1 MLINLLDI
9 QKTRWYKGL
18 SMNIL
23 VTGANGFVGQS
34 LVKSLFSTEYKTIA
48 GVRKIPQLQQNC
60 EYRLIGNLEANTRW
74 ASILKDIDIIIH
86 TAARVHVMDDKS
98 TDPLTEFRKVNVE
111 GTLSL
116 ARQAAAAGVKR
127 FIFISSIKVNGEG
140 TKLDHPYTADS
151 HPNPIDP
158 YGISKY
164 EAEQGLLKLAETTP
178 LEVVIIR
185 PTLVYGENVKGNFH
199 SLMKWTYKGIPL
211 PIGGIKQNL
220 RSLVSLENLVDF
232 IITCIEHKNAKNE
245 VFLISDDNDISTAG
259 LLKEISKGLGVKNK
273 AINIPPTLINKAAA
287 ALGKS
292 GVAERLSG
300 SLQVDITKAKNLL
313 DWQPKYSTSES
324 IQKAAQFYKS
334 TLADHKSM
342 SLQRPLDVFFSATGL
357 VVASP
362 LLIGA
367 SVIGYFDTGSPWFI
381 QERVGKDQKPFK
393 LIKFRT
399 MKVTTESV
407 ASHLVDNTSI
417 TKLGKVLRKTKLD
430 ELPQLLNVLK
440 GEMSLVGPRPNLFN
454 QNDLIEAR
462 EDMGVYNV
470 LPGITGLAQLS
481 GVDMSTPECLAK
493 KDKEM
498 IDSMSLKN
506 YFSYIVRTAL
516 GKGSGDAVK

>member
-1 MLINLLDI
+1 
-9 QKTRWYKGL
+9 
-18 SMNIL
+18 MNIL

-34 LVKSLFSTEYKTIA
+34 LVNNLLNNTEYKVVA
-48 GVRKIPQLQQNC
+48 GVRKIPSKKLEC
-60 EYRLIGNLEANTRW
+60 EYRLINNLEDKPTLNDVFE
-74 ASILKDIDIIIH
+74 DIEVVIH

-98 TDPLTEFRKVNVE
+98 ADPLTEFRKVNVE
-111 GTLSL
+111 GTLNL
-116 ARQAAAAGVKR
+116 ARQAVKAGVKR

-140 TKLDHPYTADS
+140 TELGHPYTADS
-151 HPNPIDP
+151 QPNPTDP

-164 EAEQGLLKLAETTP
+164 EAEQGLLKLTETTS

-211 PIGGIKQNL
+211 PIGGIKNNL
-220 RSLVSLENLVDF
+220 RSLVYVDNLVDF

-245 VFLISDDNDISTAG
+245 VFLISDDDDISTAD
-259 LLKEISKGLGVKNK
+259 LLEEISQSLSVKSK
-273 AINIPPTLINKAAA
+273 ALNIPAGFINTAASA
-287 ALGKS
+287 VGKS
-292 GVAERLSG
+292 SVAQRLSG
-300 SLQVDITKAKNLL
+300 SLQVDISKAKTLL
-313 DWQPKYSTSES
+313 GWRPKYSTSES
-324 IQKAAQFYKS
+324 IQKTARFYKLN
-334 TLADHKSM
+334 LAAPKSM
-342 SLQRPLDVFFSATGL
+342 TLQRPLDIMFSATGL

-367 SVIGYFDTGSPWFI
+367 TAIGYLDTGSPLFI

-399 MKVTTESV
+399 MKVSTESV
-407 ASHLVDNTSI
+407 ASHLVDNTSV

-430 ELPQLLNVLK
+430 ELPQLINVLK

-454 QNDLIEAR
+454 QKDLIKAR
-462 EDMGVYNV
+462 DEMRVYDV
-470 LPGITGLAQLS
+470 LPGITGLSQLS
-481 GVDMSTPECLAK
+481 GIDMSTPERLAK

-498 IDSMSLKN
+498 IDTINLKN
-506 YFSYIVRTAL
+506 YFSYILSTAL

>member
-1 MLINLLDI
+1 MSNKHTLL
-9 QKTRWYKGL
+9 L
-18 SMNIL
+18 
-23 VTGANGFVGQS
+23 TGATGFVGSAIQERIVADGNYD
-34 LVKSLFSTEYKTIA
+34 LTIA
-48 GVRKIPQLQQNC
+48 VRNISEQS
-60 EYRLIGNLEANTRW
+60 EAVHIVKVDDLTATTDWND
-74 ASILKDIDIIIH
+74 ALKDIDVVVH
-86 TAARVHVMDDKS
+86 SAARVHVMDDTS
-98 TDPLTEFRKVNVE
+98 ADPLTEFRKVNVE
-111 GTLSL
+111 GTLNL
-116 ARQAAAAGVKR
+116 ARQAVEAGVTR

-140 TKLDHPYTADS
+140 TEIGKPYTADS
-151 HPNPIDP
+151 KLNPIDP

-164 EAEQGLLKLAETTP
+164 EAEQGLLKLAEDTA

-185 PTLVYGENVKGNFH
+185 PTLVYGEDVKGNFY

-220 RSLVSLENLVDF
+220 RSLVSVDNLVDF
-232 IITCIEHKNAKNE
+232 IVTCIEHKDAKNE
-245 VFLISDDNDISTAG
+245 VFLISDDDDISTAD

-273 AINIPPTLINKAAA
+273 AVNIPPRLINTVAS

-292 GVAERLSG
+292 GVAQRLSG

-313 DWQPKYSTSES
+313 GWNPKYSTSES
-324 IQKAAQFYKS
+324 IQKTAKFYKS
-334 TLADHKSM
+334 NLIGHTPM
-342 SLQRPLDVFFSATGL
+342 TLQRPLDIMFSATGL

-367 SVIGYFDTGSPWFI
+367 TVIGYFDTGSPLFI

-393 LIKFRT
+393 LVKFRT
-399 MKVTTESV
+399 MKVDTASV
-407 ASHLVDNTSI
+407 ASHLADNSSI

-430 ELPQLLNVLK
+430 ELPQLINVLK

-454 QNDLIEAR
+454 QNELIEAR
-462 EDMGVYNV
+462 EQMGVYNV

-481 GVDMSTPECLAK
+481 GVDMSTPERLAK

-498 IDSMSLKN
+498 IDNITLKN
-506 YFSYIVRTAL
+506 YFSYILNTAL

>member
-1 MLINLLDI
+1 
-9 QKTRWYKGL
+9 
-18 SMNIL
+18 MNIL

-34 LVKSLFSTEYKTIA
+34 LVNNLLNNTKYKVVA
-48 GVRKIPQLQQNC
+48 GVRKIPAKKVNC
-60 EYRLIGNLEANTRW
+60 EYRLINNLEDKMISTNVFE
-74 ASILKDIDIIIH
+74 DIDVVIH
-86 TAARVHVMDDKS
+86 SAARVHIMDDKS
-98 TDPLTEFRKVNVE
+98 ADPLTEFRKVNVE
-111 GTLSL
+111 GTLNL
-116 ARQAAAAGVKR
+116 ARQAVESGVKR

-140 TKLDHPYTADS
+140 TELGKPYTEDS
-151 HPNPIDP
+151 NTNPIDP

-185 PTLVYGENVKGNFH
+185 PTLVYGKNVKGNFQ
-199 SLMKWTYKGIPL
+199 SLMKWTYKGVPL
-211 PIGGIKQNL
+211 PIGGIKHNL
-220 RSLVSLENLVDF
+220 RSLVSLDNLVDF
-232 IITCIEHKNAKNE
+232 IITCIEHTDAKNE
-245 VFLISDDNDISTAG
+245 VFLVSDDDDISTAG
-259 LLKEISKGLGVKNK
+259 LLEEISKGLGVKNK
-273 AINIPPTLINKAAA
+273 AVNIPPKLINKAASA
-287 ALGKS
+287 VGKS
-292 GVAERLSG
+292 SVAQRLSG
-300 SLQVDITKAKNLL
+300 SLQVDISKAKTLL
-313 DWQPKYSTSES
+313 GWRPKYSTSES
-324 IQKAAQFYKS
+324 IRKTARSYKS
-334 TLADHKSM
+334 SLTAPKSM
-342 SLQRPLDVFFSATGL
+342 TLQRPLDILFSATGL

-367 SVIGYFDTGSPWFI
+367 TAIGYLDTGSPLFI

-399 MKVTTESV
+399 MKVSTESV

-430 ELPQLLNVLK
+430 ELPQLINVLK

-454 QNDLIEAR
+454 QKELIEAR
-462 EDMGVYNV
+462 DEMGVYDV

-498 IDSMSLKN
+498 IDTINLKN
-506 YFSYIVRTAL
+506 YFSYILNTAL

>member
-1 MLINLLDI
+1 
-9 QKTRWYKGL
+9 
-18 SMNIL
+18 MNIL

-34 LVKSLFSTEYKTIA
+34 LVNNLLNNTKHKVVAS
-48 GVRKIPQLQQNC
+48 VRKIPSRKLSY
-60 EYRLIGNLEANTRW
+60 EYRIINNLEDKPTLTNVF
-74 ASILKDIDIIIH
+74 KDIDVVIH

-98 TDPLTEFRKVNVE
+98 VDPLMEFRKINVE
-111 GTLSL
+111 GTLNL
-116 ARQAAAAGVKR
+116 ARQAIKAGVKR

-140 TKLDHPYTADS
+140 TELGKPYTEDS
-151 HPNPIDP
+151 KPNPIDP

-164 EAEQGLLKLAETTP
+164 EAEQGLLALAETTS

-211 PIGGIKQNL
+211 PIGGIKHNL
-220 RSLVSLENLVDF
+220 RSLVSVDNLVDF
-232 IITCIEHKNAKNE
+232 IVTCIEHKDAKNE
-245 VFLISDDNDISTAG
+245 IFLISDDDDISTAG
-259 LLKEISKGLGVKNK
+259 LLEEISKGLGVKNR
-273 AINIPPTLINKAAA
+273 AVNIPVEFINTAAIA
-287 ALGKS
+287 IGKS
-292 GVAERLSG
+292 SVAQRLSG
-300 SLQVDITKAKNLL
+300 SLQVDISKAKTLL
-313 DWQPKYSTSES
+313 GWHPKYSTSES
-324 IQKAAQFYKS
+324 IQKAAKSYKS
-334 TLADHKSM
+334 NLMAPKSM
-342 SLQRPLDVFFSATGL
+342 VLQRPLDIVFSATGL

-362 LLIGA
+362 LLISA
-367 SVIGYFDTGSPWFI
+367 TAIGYLDTGSPLFI

-399 MKVTTESV
+399 MKVSTESV

-430 ELPQLLNVLK
+430 ELPQLINVLK

-454 QNDLIEAR
+454 QKELIAAR
-462 EDMGVYNV
+462 DKMGVYEV

-481 GVDMSTPECLAK
+481 GIDMSTPERLAK

-498 IDSMSLKN
+498 IDNLNLKN
-506 YFSYIVRTAL
+506 YFSYILSTAL